1 MRFTQNQILIAIA
14 LLAISIFAFILRIIP
29 FLYNGNVDVLNLVS
43 MDDPMYNLRQL
54 EVVLHN
60 SGNFPWYD
68 PMTLMPTGM
77 LPHWGPLF
85 IYILAAAC
93 VITGASTLQ
102 SVITTSLFIPPLMGA
117 LLIPVTYLLVKKA
130 FDWKTGMISA
140 LFIATIGGQFFA
152 RAMYGYLDH
161 HIAEVLFGAIYCLT
175 YIHAIVKTRDI
186 KINFGDVS
194 TLKTPVLCGVLS
206 GIAYFAGFLT
216 MPTMILFAFITL
228 IYVVL
233 MFLIG
238 IKYNINKEALLITN
252 VITFIIPIIG
262 FFAMGYPIVDW
273 IQVSHYSTGQIVAWL
288 GIITVTVVA
297 YIISK
302 YTDVFVKKVEE
313 LISPILIVGAVGF
326 LSFLLFQKY
335 AYEIFRQSILED
347 ALEFFMQSSVI
358 STVQEARA
366 WSGVDAWNA
375 FNFFLLLMVVGLAVL
390 AHEIFTK
397 KRGEHIFIYLWTII
411 MLISTIQHIRYE
423 YYMAINIAIMASI
436 GVGYFTKNIDFT
448 FITSKFNIAT
458 KKISKLDDTPTQEAP
473 DKKQKPK
480 SQKRKVESAKKSNDT
495 SKYLNFIGLCML
507 VSLSAFAMFGG
518 VTFGLAIGQSAS
530 IRLNQDWKESLVWLG
545 QNTPDT
551 GVDYYKVYDIKTFSY
566 PNTAYGVMSWWDY
579 GHMITFISHR
589 IPNANPFQ
597 AGVYGNYS
605 SSSFF
610 MAPNEEKANEI
621 LDNLKTKYIVT
632 DTEMAT
638 GKFWAMATWYNP
650 QEGQEPYIKT
660 LFVPTSQFSQT
671 YEAAPVYTLE
681 FYNTMITR
689 LHIYD
694 GNSFNVQNAL
704 YIEYETATNKILSVD
719 QLSLRD
725 AMIKSLSLKDSVI
738 KSKSQVIGSP
748 HPAQPIGV
756 QNALQHYR
764 LVHESQSSTI
774 TGNGVDVK
782 YVKVFEY
789 VKGYKYRP
797 KIEGIL
803 FAEQKITTNTGR
815 SFIYRQEITSGVFI
829 FPYSGTYVI
838 KDLSGN
844 EVGSVSVIEE
854 DIVNGNQSYID
865 PVPETCTSCSG
876 SENTQQE

>member
-1 MRFTQNQILIAIA
+1 MQFTRNQILIAIT
-14 LLAISIFAFILRIIP
+14 LLAISIFAFILRCIP
-29 FLYNGNVDVLNLVS
+29 FFYNGNGDILNVVA

-54 EVVLHN
+54 EAVLHN
-60 SGNFPWYD
+60 SGKFPWYD

-93 VITGASTLQ
+93 VITGASTLP
-102 SVITTSLFIPPLMGA
+102 SIITTSLFIPPLMGA
-117 LLIPVTYLLVKKA
+117 LLIPVTYILVKKA
-130 FDWKTGMISA
+130 FDWKTGLISA

-161 HIAEVLFGAIYCLT
+161 HIAEVLFGAIYCLA
-175 YIHAIVKTRDI
+175 YVHAIISTRDI
-186 KINFGDVS
+186 KIKFNDFS
-194 TLKTPVLCGVLS
+194 TLKTPIVCGLMS
-206 GIAYFAGFLT
+206 GIAYFAGFLA

-228 IYVVL
+228 IYVVS

-238 IKYNINKEALLITN
+238 IKYTINKEALLITT

-288 GIITVTVVA
+288 GVIGVTVVA
-297 YIISK
+297 YLISK
-302 YTDVFVKKVEE
+302 YTDIFTRKVNEF
-313 LISPILIVGAVGF
+313 ISPILILGGILFVSG
-326 LSFLLFQKY
+326 LLFQKY
-335 AYEIFRQSILED
+335 AYEIFRQSIVED

-366 WSGVDAWNA
+366 WSGIDAWNA
-375 FNFFLLLMVVGLAVL
+375 FNFFLLLMIVGLAVL

-397 KRGEHIFIYLWTII
+397 KRGEHIFIYIWTIV
-411 MLISTIQHIRYE
+411 MLLSTIQHIRYE

-436 GVGYFTKNIDFT
+436 GVGYFIKNIDFT

-458 KKISKLDDTPTQEAP
+458 KKISKLDDSPAQESP

-480 SQKRKVESAKKSNDT
+480 SQKRKVESAKKSKNVA
-495 SKYLNFIGLCML
+495 KYFNFIGLCLL
-507 VSLSAFAMFGG
+507 VSLSAFAVLGG
-518 VTFGLAIGQSAS
+518 VTYGLAIGQSAS

-545 QNTPDT
+545 QNSPDT
-551 GVDYYKVYDIKTFSY
+551 GVDYYKVYDIKTFTY
-566 PNTAYGVMSWWDY
+566 PDTAYGIMSWWDY

-610 MAPNEEKANEI
+610 MATNEEKANEI

-650 QEGQEPYIKT
+650 EEGQEPYIKT
-660 LFVPTSQFSQT
+660 IFVPTSQFTQDYQS
-671 YEAAPVYTLE
+671 APIYTID

-704 YIEYETATNKILSVD
+704 YIEYETETHKALSANEM
-719 QLSLRD
+719 SIRD
-725 AMIKSLSLKDSVI
+725 AMLKSLSLKDSVI
-738 KSKSQVIGSP
+738 KSRSQVIGSP

-764 LVHESQSSTI
+764 LVHESPSSTI

-797 KIEGIL
+797 TTQGIL

-829 FPYSGTYVI
+829 FPYAGTYVI
-838 KDLSGN
+838 KDRTGTDV
-844 EVGSVSVIEE
+844 ESVSVSE
-854 DIVNGNQSYID
+854 DDIINGKQSYVE
-865 PVPETCTSCSG
+865 PEPETCTTC
-876 SENTQQE
+876 ERNVVT